1 MKYLSDIS
9 SILGAAAITLAAFL
23 LHTIVGFVV
32 LGVFLLLI
40 SWFTRDIKGGE

>member
-1 MKYLSDIS
+1 MKYISDIS

-23 LHTIVGFVV
+23 LHIIAGFVV
-32 LGVFLLLI
+32 LGAFLLLV

>member
-1 MKYLSDIS
+1 MKDISDIS
-9 SILGAAAITLAAFL
+9 SILGAAAISLAAFL
-23 LHTIVGFVV
+23 LHIIAGFVV